1 MNRRPRNRLGERP
14 RELSVP
20 GMTMGASA
28 DLRIH
33 QTEDERRRRSGACVL
48 DWLNRNRVV
57 DPVI

>member
-48 DWLNRNRVV
+48 
-57 DPVI
+57 